1 MSAPNGKIV
10 LSLKTKGS
18 LKMTYTITL
27 ETFSGSTKKINLSSK
42 GQVAQFISTY
52 PTQLPVGVSVK
63 VACDTLGISGTLRG
77 TSTLTNSN

>member
-1 MSAPNGKIV
+1 
-10 LSLKTKGS
+10 
-18 LKMTYTITL
+18 MTYTITL

-42 GQVAQFISTY
+42 VQVAQFISTY

-77 TSTLTNSN
+77 TLTPTNSN